1 MFGDLKALDM
11 RRKWSIWRIPSPVAE
26 FITRPDGVTQEL
38 FLCNGNYSSK
48 IYRLENGSADGTG
61 QNTDDG
67 ATINWLYTTYGF
79 VGTKQGQ
86 MNPAI
91 GALRK
96 VWYYLATTIEGVGQV
111 IHKYYLNTL
120 NPIVKGGVTQ
130 NPITHP
136 YPFTLQSPSSDDQ
149 ERVLEY
155 GAQRIFVE
163 FSSTGNG
170 GYCEIK
176 SLMLDG
182 EVDKN
187 APHRGVAV

>member
-1 MFGDLKALDM
+1 
-11 RRKWSIWRIPSPVAE
+11 
-26 FITRPDGVTQEL
+26 
-38 FLCNGNYSSK
+38 
-48 IYRLENGSADGTG
+48 
-61 QNTDDG
+61 
-67 ATINWLYTTYGF
+67 
-79 VGTKQGQ
+79 
-86 MNPAI
+86 
-91 GALRK
+91 
-96 VWYYLATTIEGVGQV
+96 
-111 IHKYYLNTL
+111 
-120 NPIVKGGVTQ
+120 VTQ